1 MQAPYF
7 TTSNKLEKFNVIVN
21 VLLFTLLLL
30 LIRSGIGS
38 VMLDI
43 FRSKGFMFTSGV
55 RWCQVSFVFGQ

>member
-7 TTSNKLEKFNVIVN
+7 TTSNRLEKFNVNVN
-21 VLLFTLLLL
+21 VLLFTLLL

-38 VMLDI
+38 VI
-43 FRSKGFMFTSGV
+43 FRFKGFMFTSGV